1 MNFTLR
7 QLKVF
12 TVVARH
18 LSYGRAAA
26 ELHLTQPAVSM
37 QIKQLEDQ
45 IGLALLEQVGKKNH
59 LTLAG
64 RELLLTCR
72 EVFDALERFEMAAA
86 QWQGLERGT
95 LRLAAVST
103 AEYFLPH
110 LLGPFCQQHPMIE
123 VALEITNRERL
134 LARLQDNMD
143 DLYIFGRPPDRLAV
157 EAFAFLPNPL
167 VVIAAHTDPL
177 GLQQP
182 LPLARL
188 AQAPFLVREPGS
200 GTRLAVERLFA
211 QHKLKLNI
219 RMELGS
225 TEAIK
230 QAVAAGLGVS
240 VVSQH
245 TLQGGAQ
252 GLTVLQ
258 VEGFPLQR
266 FWYLAYPRGKRLS
279 VVSDAFLK
287 HLRASGK
294 ASAGTSSQGFR

>member
-1 MNFTLR
+1 MNLTLR

-12 TVVARH
+12 AVVARH
-18 LSYGRAAA
+18 LSYSRAAA

-37 QIKQLEDQ
+37 QIKQLEEQ

-59 LTLAG
+59 LTTAG
-64 RELLLTCR
+64 RELWATCR
-72 EVFDALERFEMAAA
+72 EVFGSLERFEMAVA

-110 LLGPFCQQHPMIE
+110 LLGPFCQFHPNIE
-123 VALEITNRERL
+123 VSLEITNRERL
-134 LARLQDNMD
+134 LTRLQENLD
-143 DLYIFGRPPDRLAV
+143 DLYVFGRPPDRLAV

-177 GLQQP
+177 GAQQP
-182 LPLARL
+182 LRLAQL
-188 AQAPFLVREPGS
+188 AQAPFLIREPGS

-211 QHKLKLNI
+211 RQQLKLNI

-230 QAVAAGLGVS
+230 QAVAAGLGIS

-252 GLTVLQ
+252 GLRVLQ
-258 VEGFPLQR
+258 AEGFPLR
-266 FWYLAYPRGKRLS
+266 RSWYLAYPKGKRLS
-279 VVSDAFLK
+279 VVSSAFLAY
-287 HLRASGK
+287 LRVEGK
-294 ASAGTSSQGFR
+294 TTLTPPA